1 MTKIK
6 NYFSQS
12 AKTINNLYYFQTKI
26 DKITQL
32 ILKCYHSKQKIF
44 VGGNGGSSS
53 DGDHFVGELQCTFDD
68 RKRPAIP
75 AISLNNN
82 TASLTAWSN
91 DFKFETFYERQ
102 IKALGTMG
110 DILILLSTSGGK
122 KRGQSSNLVLA
133 AKAATRK
140 KIKVIS
146 LVGKKGG
153 ELKKMSDICIHI
165 KNNNTAIIQQSQ
177 MAILHYICSDIDK
190 KINAK

>member
-1 MTKIK
+1 
-6 NYFSQS
+6 
-12 AKTINNLYYFQTKI
+12 
-26 DKITQL
+26 
-32 ILKCYHSKQKIF
+32 
-44 VGGNGGSSS
+44 
-53 DGDHFVGELQCTFDD
+53 
-68 RKRPAIP
+68 
-75 AISLNNN
+75 
-82 TASLTAWSN
+82 
-91 DFKFETFYERQ
+91 
-102 IKALGTMG
+102 MG

-122 KRGQSSNLVLA
+122 KKGQSSNLVLA

-165 KNNNTAIIQQSQ
+165 KNNNTAIIQQSH